1 MSGSLHD
8 VKNEIWMKTVVISI
22 GILVVGVIA
31 YGVLAMGIGS
41 MKHHEW
47 EEAHDELENAESS
60 WNTAN
65 ETGTFFEFDVNGK
78 LKVNINI
85 KKIFLIVFILI
96 FCIINNNKTHYCK
109 N

>member
-22 GILVVGVIA
+22 GILVLGVIA
-31 YGVLAMGIGS
+31 YGVLAMGVGS

-47 EEAHDELENAESS
+47 EEAHDELENTESS

-65 ETGTFFEFDVNGK
+65 ETGTLASLTIVAHEAK
-78 LKVNINI
+78 I
-85 KKIFLIVFILI
+85 KPNK
-96 FCIINNNKTHYCK
+96 INNIFFKDTF
-109 N
+109 